1 MKAFMPISEDFCKK
15 GKPAA
20 KISHADGENFH
31 WIWGK
36 GKKGA
41 AASNENVIAAY
52 KERKEKI
59 VPLGVSGTTVAVDWD
74 DCVAA
79 GACMS
84 VCPVQTFQ
92 WYRTE
97 KDIPAKKAIGQTFE
111 GTGKTEQDERLDY
124 TDKSDPIREH
134 DCTNCLACVEACPQD
149 AIIVEQANL
158 EFHEKAAGTFVKM
171 EGSGGPHSH
180 D

>member
-1 MKAFMPISEDFCKK
+1 MPILEDFCKDT
-15 GKPAA
+15 KPIG
-20 KISHADGENFH
+20 KISLAGGEYFH
-31 WIWGK
+31 WVWPSQGLVE
-36 GKKGA
+36 
-41 AASNENVIAAY
+41 ASKDEKTLAAY
-52 KERKEKI
+52 KERGEKI
-59 VPLGVSGTTVAVDWD
+59 VPLGVHGTTVAVDWD

-84 VCPVQTFQ
+84 VCPDQTFQ

-97 KDIPAKKAIGQTFE
+97 KEIPANKALGETFE

-158 EFHEKAAGTFVKM
+158 EFHEKAAGTYVKM
-171 EGSGGPHSH
+171 EGGGGPHSH